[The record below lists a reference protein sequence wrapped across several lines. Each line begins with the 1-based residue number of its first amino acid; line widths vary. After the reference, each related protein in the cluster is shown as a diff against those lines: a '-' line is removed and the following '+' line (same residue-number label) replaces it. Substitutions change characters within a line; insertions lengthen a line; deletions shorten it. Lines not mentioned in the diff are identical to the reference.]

1 MAYIL
6 KNSIT
11 KNITQD
17 SKIKFL
23 RKRKLLKKY
32 EESRLSF
39 EEFIMGVLNNRE
51 LSIFEFNEYLFDELF
66 FGQQRSTFIY
76 KLYLYKQDILDSEKL
91 MKILNRVYGINDEY
105 QLRITDVYSEN
116 ENSEM
121 RELVGCKIIKS
132 INGNKVKKI
141 KLLYYKKV
149 DVELKNGTSP
159 ENSYV
164 PVEIDLENDLLIVK
178 VNPKAKVITEGANPE
193 ELVTKF
199 VRKVERLFQLEFE
212 SFNHLHK
219 ETMYKICQE
228 LYAQVYNKMVFRK
241 PQGIDEAV
249 KNVSNILNNVLNI
262 ENLELKKQSNNIF
275 NMNDNI
281 SKIVEHLLI
290 SDILFSTSDS
300 EIIDGIDGFVTYIRF
315 NDGNNVSARLKGE
328 NCIDPIFDSETFM
341 ALRSPIGNSK
351 KLSILKVVWFKDGKN
366 LRISYDTSNSLCLN
380 IHFYKNLMEEDFNY
394 GLNKYWEYEGK
405 SFDEIERMASICSD
419 KVAK

>member
-6 KNSIT
+6 KESIT
-11 KNITQD
+11 KNITQE

-23 RKRKLLKKY
+23 RGKKLLKKF
-32 EESRLSF
+32 ESERISF
-39 EEFIMGVLNNRE
+39 EDFIVGLLNNGE
-51 LSIFEFNEYLFDELF
+51 LSIFEFNEYLFNELF

-76 KLYLYKQDILDSEKL
+76 KMYSYKKEILEVEKL
-91 MKILNRVYGINDEY
+91 INILNKVYGVNDEFV
-105 QLRITDVYSEN
+105 LRITDVYSNDEN
-116 ENSEM
+116 IEM
-121 RELVGCKIIKS
+121 RDLVGCKIIKS
-132 INGNKVKKI
+132 INENKVKKI
-141 KLLYYKKV
+141 RLLYYKKV
-149 DVELKNGTSP
+149 NVELKNGISP

-164 PVEIDLENDLLIVK
+164 PIAIDLENNLLIVK

-193 ELVTKF
+193 ELVTKY
-199 VRKVERLFQLEFE
+199 VKKVEKLFELDLE
-212 SFNHLHK
+212 SFNHIHK

-228 LYAQVYNKMVFRK
+228 LYSQVYNKMVFSK
-241 PQGIDEAV
+241 PQGIDEV
-249 KNVSNILNNVLNI
+249 VNNVSNILNKALNI
-262 ENLELKKQSNNIF
+262 ENLELKRQSNNIF
-275 NMNDNI
+275 NMNENI

-300 EIIDGIDGFVTYIRF
+300 EIIDGIDGFVTYLRF

-341 ALRSPIGNSK
+341 ALRSPIDNAK

-380 IHFYKNLMEEDFNY
+380 IHFYKNLTEENFNY
-394 GLNKYWEYEGK
+394 GLNKYWEYERK
-405 SFDEIERMASICSD
+405 SFNEIEGVDSIYSN

>member
-6 KNSIT
+6 KKSIT
-11 KNITQD
+11 KNITQE

-23 RKRKLLKKY
+23 RQRKLLKKF
-32 EESRLSF
+32 EGEGISF
-39 EEFIMGVLNNRE
+39 EEFIVGLLNNRE
-51 LSIFEFNEYLFDELF
+51 LSIFEFNQYLFDELF

-76 KLYLYKQDILDSEKL
+76 KLYSYKQDILDVEKL
-91 MKILNRVYGINDEY
+91 MKILSRVYGITDEY
-105 QLRITDVYSEN
+105 ELRITDVYSNN
-116 ENSEM
+116 ENVTM

-164 PVEIDLENDLLIVK
+164 PIEIDLENNLLIVK

-199 VRKVERLFQLEFE
+199 VKKVEKLFELDFD
-212 SFNHLHK
+212 SFNHIHK

-228 LYAQVYNKMVFRK
+228 LYGQVYNKMVFNK

-249 KNVSNILNNVLNI
+249 KNVSNILNKVLNI
-262 ENLELKKQSNNIF
+262 ENLELKRKSNNIF

-300 EIIDGIDGFVTYIRF
+300 EIIDGIDGFVTYLRF

-341 ALRSPIGNSK
+341 ALRSPIDNAK

-366 LRISYDTSNSLCLN
+366 LRISYDTSDSLCLN
-380 IHFYKNLMEEDFNY
+380 IHFYKNLTEEDFNY

-405 SFDEIERMASICSD
+405 SFDEIEGVDSIYSD

>member
-6 KNSIT
+6 KKSIT
-11 KNITQD
+11 KNITQE

-23 RKRKLLKKY
+23 RQRKLLKKF
-32 EESRLSF
+32 ESEDISF
-39 EEFIMGVLNNRE
+39 EDFIVRLLNNKE

-76 KLYLYKQDILDSEKL
+76 KLYSYKQDILDVEKL
-91 MKILNRVYGINDEY
+91 IKILNRVYGVTDEY
-105 QLRITDVYSEN
+105 ELRITDVYSNKEN
-116 ENSEM
+116 VKSEDFA
-121 RELVGCKIIKS
+121 GCKIIKS

-149 DVELKNGTSP
+149 EVELKNGTSP

-164 PVEIDLENDLLIVK
+164 PIEIDLESNLLIVK

-193 ELVTKF
+193 ELVAKF
-199 VRKVERLFQLEFE
+199 VKKVEKLFELDFE
-212 SFNHLHK
+212 GFNHIHK
-219 ETMYKICQE
+219 ETMYKICHE
-228 LYAQVYNKMVFRK
+228 LYGQVYNKMVFSK
-241 PQGIDEAV
+241 PKGIDEVV
-249 KNVSNILNNVLNI
+249 KNVANILNKALNI
-262 ENLELKKQSNNIF
+262 ENLELKKQTNNIF

-300 EIIDGIDGFVTYIRF
+300 EIIDGIDGFVTYLRF

-341 ALRSPIGNSK
+341 ALRAPIDNAK
-351 KLSILKVVWFKDGKN
+351 KIAILKVVWFKDGKN
-366 LRISYDTSNSLCLN
+366 LRISYDTSNYLCLN
-380 IHFYKNLMEEDFNY
+380 IHFYKNLTEEDFNY

-405 SFDEIERMASICSD
+405 SCDEIEGVDSIYSD
-419 KVAK
+419 KMAK